1 MSLHA
6 SLLASLVATLLATS
20 LADSLAAHLQLT
32 CKFSPTFTCEFT
44 FTSTCKC
51 TCNIGSSPLQRMGAL
66 DQRFLVL
73 VNAIIFGCPR
83 LLPRLPT
90 PFVDPIATVL
100 VILFVAVA
108 FLAQGAQIWFP
119 PFVLRPLGFGILAYL
134 ALNGLSKCPSSM
146 AYQRIIL
153 QSGSSSAVSFGLFL
167 FH

>member
-66 DQRFLVL
+66 DKRFLAL
-73 VNAIIFGCPR
+73 VNAIIFGC
-83 LLPRLPT
+83 LLW
-90 PFVDPIATVL
+90 ATEKCKL
-100 VILFVAVA
+100 NNG
-108 FLAQGAQIWFP
+108 FLATI
-119 PFVLRPLGFGILAYL
+119 RNILATCWPIFCHYNSFEL
-134 ALNGLSKCPSSM
+134 FW
-146 AYQRIIL
+146 QIL
-153 QSGSSSAVSFGLFL
+153 QSAFSIQLCWRAVAARGVVCCIQKSRKKKV
-167 FH
+167 HNEK